1 MIRRLMTNWEEN
13 SRFIGKAIQ
22 ILIVLVNSTQMYIF
36 SRILKLETSEVGYNF
51 KIKMAN
57 RIIITS

>member
-1 MIRRLMTNWEEN
+1 MTNWEEN
-13 SRFIGKAIQ
+13 SRFIVKAIQ

-36 SRILKLETSEVGYNF
+36 SRILKLKTSEVGYNF

-57 RIIITS
+57 QITITS